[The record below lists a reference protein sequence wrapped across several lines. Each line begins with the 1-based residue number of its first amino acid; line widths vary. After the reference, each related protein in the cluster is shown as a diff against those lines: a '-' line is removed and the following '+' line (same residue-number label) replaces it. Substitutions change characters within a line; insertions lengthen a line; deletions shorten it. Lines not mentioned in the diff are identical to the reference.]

1 MEELEDI
8 EEESEIW
15 KVEPEPGKV
24 CVVLEDSLEGYYII
38 HCEACRDFWG
48 HKKQLENSCNP
59 YVMAESVTAYM
70 VQDTETAI
78 QW

>member
-24 CVVLEDSLEGYYII
+24 CVVLEDSLEGYYIVK
-38 HCEACRDFWG
+38 CAETWG
-48 HKKQLENSCNP
+48 HKKQLKNSCNP
-59 YVMAESVTAYM
+59 YVM